1 MKTPYRIHVF
11 QGNTMKHTNI
21 IISVR
26 FAPSDATL
34 LKEIS
39 KNRGQDVSDFV
50 RLSVRKELARL
61 SYLTTSE
68 KKALEVKEGVK

>member
-1 MKTPYRIHVF
+1 MYNMNK
-11 QGNTMKHTNI
+11 I
-21 IISVR
+21 IAVR
-26 FAPSDATL
+26 FSLPDAAL

-61 SYLTTSE
+61 SYLTTDE
-68 KKALEVKEGVK
+68 KKALEIKRGK